1 VLRRTKSAENAALKG
16 LAGVFST
23 SYGPPLFGQRGRLN
37 FPEKSVRHATISG
50 RDLFICDHF
59 IDPAMVEAV
68 GQYVKSLAYAKSETS
83 LAGMAP
89 TASSAEVPATPLMA
103 DFMARLGR
111 IAEEMFDGERYKPQR
126 AYINHSVYGDAY
138 HMHRDLSA
146 TTVLYYANLAWETD
160 WGGETIYFDDNNDAQ
175 IVVSPMR
182 GRLVVARGAILHRA
196 TVPTRDCP
204 VERLTIAYKLRLRGD
219 LSGV

>member
-1 VLRRTKSAENAALKG
+1 MSG
-16 LAGVFST
+16 
-23 SYGPPLFGQRGRLN
+23 
-37 FPEKSVRHATISG
+37 PEKTVRRASISG

-59 IDPAMVEAV
+59 IDPATVTAV
-68 GQYVKSLAYAKSETS
+68 GEYVKSLSFTRSETS

-89 TASSAEVPATPLMA
+89 TASSAEVPGTRLMA
-103 DFMARLGR
+103 DFMATLGR
-111 IAEEMFDGERYKPQR
+111 VAEEMFEGERYRPQR
-126 AYINHSVYGDAY
+126 AYVNHSVYGDLY
-138 HMHRDLSA
+138 RMHRDLSA
-146 TTVLYYANLAWETD
+146 TTVLYYANLSWETD

-175 IVVSPMR
+175 IVVSPLP

-219 LSGV
+219 LSSL